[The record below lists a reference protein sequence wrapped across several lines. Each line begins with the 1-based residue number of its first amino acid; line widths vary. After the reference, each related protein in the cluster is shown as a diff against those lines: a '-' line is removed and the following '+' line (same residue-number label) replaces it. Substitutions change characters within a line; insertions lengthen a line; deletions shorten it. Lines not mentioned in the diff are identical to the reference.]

1 MRGSTARGG
10 IALGS
15 LLVLVVA
22 SCAASD
28 TPPADNAATGYE
40 APGRASPW
48 TPGQPGLAARR
59 GTAQAEIGEALRA
72 LEVAGDACGS
82 ACPSLA
88 DLRAGVGHLCGVA
101 DTKDDDRM
109 CKESRVTLLAT
120 ETKVRASCGA
130 CKPAPADADTDDAGD
145 PVP

>member
-1 MRGSTARGG
+1 
-10 IALGS
+10 
-15 LLVLVVA
+15 
-22 SCAASD
+22 
-28 TPPADNAATGYE
+28 
-40 APGRASPW
+40 
-48 TPGQPGLAARR
+48 
-59 GTAQAEIGEALRA
+59 
-72 LEVAGDACGS
+72 
-82 ACPSLA
+82 
-88 DLRAGVGHLCGVA
+88 VA